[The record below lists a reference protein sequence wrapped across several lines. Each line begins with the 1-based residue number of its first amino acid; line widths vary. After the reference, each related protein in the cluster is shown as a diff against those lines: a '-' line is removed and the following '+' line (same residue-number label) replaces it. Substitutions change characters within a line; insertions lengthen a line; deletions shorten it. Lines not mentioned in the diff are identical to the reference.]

1 MKFSNG
7 FIFQIYEVLSESTFF
22 GVKEFFIFVY
32 ISENLLKNIQI
43 ERFWD
48 TKRRAQLENYW
59 NYFDMSDFSDY
70 KEEIKEYI
78 VIYN

>member
-48 TKRRAQLENYW
+48 TKRRVQLENYW